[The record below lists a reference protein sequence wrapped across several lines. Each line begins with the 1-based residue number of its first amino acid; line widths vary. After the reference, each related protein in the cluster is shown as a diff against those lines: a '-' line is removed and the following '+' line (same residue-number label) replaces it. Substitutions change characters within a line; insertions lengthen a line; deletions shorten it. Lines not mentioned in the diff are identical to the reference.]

1 MPDQAQLLP
10 GTLDLLILTLDLL
23 ILRAI
28 SFGPLHG
35 YGVLLRIEHGWNR
48 LAVAIASALA
58 RSRRKYEIPRLSSF
72 SCR

>member
-1 MPDQAQLLP
+1 MPDQGQLLP

-23 ILRAI
+23 ILRGI
-28 SFGPLHG
+28 SLGPLNG

>member
-10 GTLDLLILTLDLL
+10 GTLDLL